1 VRHSLPQHH
10 VDNASDDEH
19 HVASLGRAREV
30 LDAAGAGRLERRPWQ
45 PPGAPASDTD
55 LVRFAA
61 WAAREP
67 TADPRVLTSGLCLL
81 ASARAELDQIE
92 AGLLFAARAAGM
104 TWPQVADA
112 LGLAS
117 AQAAQQRLNR
127 VLARVGGDAAR

>member
-1 VRHSLPQHH
+1 M
-10 VDNASDDEH
+10 ASDDEH
-19 HVASLGRAREV
+19 HAVSLDQAREV

-45 PPGAPASDTD
+45 PPGVPASDAD

-61 WAAREP
+61 WVAREP
-67 TADPRVLTSGLCLL
+67 GADPRVPASGLRLL

-112 LGLAS
+112 LDLAS
-117 AQAAQQRLNR
+117 AQAAQQRMNR
-127 VLARVGGDAAR
+127 VLARVSGEAAR